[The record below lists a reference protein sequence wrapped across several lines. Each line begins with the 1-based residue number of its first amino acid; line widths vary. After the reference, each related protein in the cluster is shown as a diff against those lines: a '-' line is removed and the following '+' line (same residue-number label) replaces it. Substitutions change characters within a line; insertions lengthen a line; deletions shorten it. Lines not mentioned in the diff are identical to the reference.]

1 MALKK
6 AEALGPCMPSVFI
19 SYAQGSDENESRVDA
34 LVATLSAAD
43 LDVVWDG
50 NATVREGLAAWMEDS
65 LRRVDWILVICDEL
79 YVAKLLGT
87 PTRTGRGVKFEYAEM
102 RREIFLRD
110 SVNERI
116 IPVGFGPYDER
127 RIPPVLQDTPY
138 YDVSDEATL
147 EALVA
152 HLRVPRE
159 RPPAVA
165 EEEIA
170 EVFEARFRRDIERLE
185 STTNEAL
192 LRLSARRSFT
202 VHGQRI
208 SVDMPEINEI
218 VGSSSRISLIVGE
231 PGSGKSAIIAAVAEA
246 LRSQGVHIV
255 ILDADALE
263 DGGDTRPLR
272 DRLGLRYDIPTILSE
287 WRDEQPKV
295 LFVDAL
301 DVARSSASARQYRDL
316 ILRVANEAPE
326 WRIVVSIRRYEFDN
340 GRQLRQILQS
350 VGGQGTGPS
359 QDTFLV
365 APLSEQ
371 ILATIASES
380 NRLAS
385 FFDAASDEARSL
397 VRNPFNLSLCA
408 AVLDSAQ
415 HADLRVVQTQYQLL
429 ALYWS
434 SRIDPA
440 IRPAPVAALQC
451 LIGAMLA
458 DRRTS
463 ALRDLAGQDAIEAL
477 LSAGV
482 IVEADYGGAA
492 GSWVRFRHR
501 LLFDY
506 AVDRVIFLSAPGGIV
521 PVLSQ
526 VTDAIL
532 LLYSAIRL
540 HFEGAWFDKRRF
552 WADAHQLEAASISS
566 AASTV
571 APVVAAEEMST
582 LEDILPLLSGNGSQS
597 LISRFVRAA
606 DRYALTEAR
615 REAMWPIL
623 SEFLGRL
630 WASGDAPLVA
640 FELLWRLRH
649 KLKDAPVPAMVGFA
663 GTARSML
670 GHALLHRAESHGEW
684 QARIAIETVA
694 ETFDTDATASAIAL
708 RPILASDYLSRFG
721 YADARWLAWHFG
733 RVWKSNP
740 SFAVDVYRA
749 FFAFDERDVAKT
761 SMSAGVLAMVSNRA
775 QDYESAI
782 YALGD
787 HFSKFAVEHIVEAA
801 AIVGPAAQ
809 RHNRTLLRESHSIV
823 ISCPLRN
830 WLLKIEYDGSEI
842 WDGEGSLDPSSER
855 KMLASFSDAVLA
867 AADDDRLDLDAV
879 LDEAAQSWVTA
890 APWRRLLQVGSLRPN
905 NVGIAIFDLASRPEV
920 LEHPALTEAAIECL
934 ASIATLLSVE
944 DRKLLVS
951 RLDGIRRKRPGL
963 VSRVGAALPVGMIPE
978 AWLCPTPETPATL
991 EVGTHAVTVE
1001 DLIRLSAG
1009 GKRSENARLLER
1021 IRSIDP
1027 FTRALGIL
1035 TDEERPA
1042 AVEALSM
1049 LLTELHTADKG
1060 DAAYDVGWS
1069 VASGVARRLAEHH
1082 KDNLSQADLQL
1093 VRSTLMRASYE
1104 RQPVPDAKM
1113 DAQFAQSQSWGSPSA
1128 RIDAVLGLIALWSPN
1143 DQEILD
1149 RLFAMADD
1157 DRADVRYLI
1166 ITNAARLG
1174 ADNAWHLVEHLIGD
1188 PNAGVIT
1195 GLVGH
1200 ALPRLW
1206 STDKERATEL
1216 VLTTYE
1222 KIRRSNEIM
1231 THSMREAL
1239 LSMVEYLAIVEGNER
1254 ALAAVEALLYAPS
1267 ANGDD
1272 ATALVFLMARRME
1285 LLLRA
1290 DTYNEFLA
1298 LRIASY
1304 LQRCLETATTR
1315 SLELLYAPVA
1325 SPAATQEEH
1334 DAATL
1339 DAKRI
1344 AEIASRLYFA
1354 SGAFAPQGVTR
1365 AEATPRFYPLAKP
1378 LLSILSRWPIPPVL
1392 HNVVLILDLYLI
1404 MDPRECFLIF
1414 ASAIATG
1421 QRFGFERDSLAFS
1434 PIAAFVERC
1443 LADYSELLES
1453 DGELRTA
1460 LVTTADILADAGL
1473 EPFQDVVAGL
1483 QRLYE

>member
-1 MALKK
+1 
-6 AEALGPCMPSVFI
+6 MPSVFV
-19 SYAQGSDENESRVDA
+19 SYAQGSDENASRVDA
-34 LVATLSAAD
+34 FVATLRAAD
-43 LDVVWDG
+43 LEVVWDG
-50 NATVREGLAAWMEDS
+50 DASMREGLAAWMEES
-65 LRRVDWILVICDEL
+65 LRSVDWILVICDEL
-79 YVAKLLGT
+79 YIAKVLGT
-87 PTRTGRGVKFEYAEM
+87 STRTGRGVKFEYAEM
-102 RREIFLRD
+102 RREIFLRG

-127 RIPPVLQDTPY
+127 RIPPVLQDAPF
-138 YDVSDEATL
+138 YDVSDEARL
-147 EALVA
+147 QALVA
-152 HLRVPRE
+152 HLSVPPE
-159 RPPAVA
+159 RAPGVA
-165 EEEIA
+165 SEEISD
-170 EVFEARFRRDIERLE
+170 VFEARFRHDIERLE

-202 VHGQRI
+202 VQGRRI
-208 SVDMPEINEI
+208 SVAVPEVDDI

-231 PGSGKSAIIAAVAEA
+231 PGSGKSAIIAAVADI
-246 LRSQGVHIV
+246 LSSQGAHIV

-272 DRLGLRYDIPTILSE
+272 DRLGIRYDVPTILSE
-287 WRDEQPKV
+287 WNDERSKV

-326 WRIVVSIRRYEFDN
+326 WRIIVSIRRYEFDN

-350 VGGQGTGPS
+350 VGGHETATS

-380 NRLAS
+380 NSLAS
-385 FFDAASDEARSL
+385 FLAAASNEARSL

-408 AVLDSAQ
+408 AVLDSAH

-440 IRPAPVAALQC
+440 IRPAPVVALQR

-463 ALRDLAGQDAIEAL
+463 ALRDLVGQDAIEAL

-482 IVEADYGGAA
+482 LVEADYGGAAA

-506 AVDRVIFLSAPGGIV
+506 AVERVLFLSAPGGIV
-521 PVLSQ
+521 HALSQ

-540 HFEGAWFDKRRF
+540 HFEGAWFDKRPF

-582 LEDILPLLSGNGSQS
+582 LEDILPLLYGNGSES
-597 LISRFVRAA
+597 LISRFIRAA

-615 REAMWPIL
+615 RATMWPIL

-630 WASGDAPLVA
+630 WTSGDAPLVA

-649 KLKDAPVPAMVGFA
+649 KLKDAPVSAIVGFA

-670 GHALLHRAESHGEW
+670 GHALLHRYESHGEW

-694 ETFDTDATASAIAL
+694 ETFDTDASASATAL

-749 FFAFDERDVAKT
+749 FFAFDERDAAKT

-787 HFSKFAVEHIVEAA
+787 HFNKFAVEHVVEAA
-801 AIVGPAAQ
+801 AIVGPAAL
-809 RHNRTLLRESHSIV
+809 RHNRTQLRESRPIV
-823 ISCPLRN
+823 IVCPFRH

-855 KMLASFSDAVLA
+855 KMLANFSDAVLA
-867 AADDDRLDLDAV
+867 AADDDRLNLDAV

-890 APWRRLLQVGSLRPN
+890 APWRRLLQVGALRPN
-905 NVGIAIFDLASRPEV
+905 KVGIPILELASSPEV
-920 LEHPALTEAAIECL
+920 LEHPALTDAAIECL
-934 ASIATLLSVE
+934 VSIATLLSVE
-944 DRKLLVS
+944 DRKLLIS
-951 RLDGIRRKRPGL
+951 RLDGLRGKRPGL
-963 VSRVGAALPVGMIPE
+963 VSRVGAALPVGMLPE
-978 AWLCPTPETPATL
+978 AWLSCTPETPATL

-1021 IRSIDP
+1021 VRSIDT
-1027 FTRALGIL
+1027 FTRALGAL

-1082 KDNLSQADLQL
+1082 KDNLSEGDLQL
-1093 VRSTLMRASYE
+1093 VRSTLMRASHE
-1104 RQPVPDAKM
+1104 RQPVPDEEM

-1157 DRADVRYLI
+1157 ERADVRYLI
-1166 ITNAARLG
+1166 ITNAPRLG

-1195 GLVGH
+1195 GLVGR
-1200 ALPRLW
+1200 ALPSLW
-1206 STDKERATEL
+1206 NTDKDRATEL
-1216 VLTTYE
+1216 VLTTYD
-1222 KIRRSNEIM
+1222 KIRRSNESM

-1239 LSMVEYLAIVEGNER
+1239 LSMLEYLAVVEGNER

-1267 ANGDD
+1267 ANRDD
-1272 ATALVFLMARRME
+1272 ATALIFLMARRLE
-1285 LLLRA
+1285 LLLSA

-1304 LQRCLETATTR
+1304 FQRCLETATTR
-1315 SLELLYAPVA
+1315 SLELLCAPVA
-1325 SPAATQEEH
+1325 SPVAIQEEQ
-1334 DAATL
+1334 DTVTL

-1344 AEIASRLYFA
+1344 AEIGSRLYFA
-1354 SGAFAPQGVTR
+1354 SGAFVPQRVTR

-1392 HNVVLILDLYLI
+1392 HNVVMILDLYLI

-1421 QRFGFERDSLAFS
+1421 QRFGFERDSLAFT

-1453 DGELRTA
+1453 DRELRTA